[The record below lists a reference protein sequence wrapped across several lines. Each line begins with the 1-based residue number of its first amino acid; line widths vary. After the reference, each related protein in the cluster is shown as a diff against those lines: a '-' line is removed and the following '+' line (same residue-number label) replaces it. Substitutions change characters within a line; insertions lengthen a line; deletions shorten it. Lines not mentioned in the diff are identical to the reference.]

1 MTLKTASGT
10 AQESGPPGASIAIF
24 DMGGVLLDWNPRH
37 LYRKLIPDADEMER
51 FLATVTT
58 RQWHEA
64 QDRGGDPAASTR
76 RLVSDHPGHEALI
89 EAFYGRFDEM
99 LDHAFPQMG
108 ELVERLHEAGTPL
121 YLLSNAPG
129 FLDPWLRGPAHR
141 RHPFLGHFRDYVV
154 SGHVGC
160 CKPDATIYDLV
171 CRTGGFSPG
180 EAVLIDDNLPNVE
193 GARAFGLK
201 AIHHRSPEET
211 IAALRALGLPA

>member
-1 MTLKTASGT
+1 
-10 AQESGPPGASIAIF
+10 
-24 DMGGVLLDWNPRH
+24 MGGVLLDWNPRH
-37 LYRKLIPDADEMER
+37 LYRKLIPDPAEMER

-58 RQWHEA
+58 RQWHEV
-64 QDRGGDPAASTR
+64 QDRGGDPAESTR
-76 RLVSDHPGHEALI
+76 RLMSDHPGQEDLI

-108 ELVERLHEAGTPL
+108 ELVERLHGAGTPL

-129 FLDPWLRGPAHR
+129 FLDAWLRGPAHR

-171 CRTGGFSPG
+171 CRDRRLSPG
-180 EAVLIDDNLPNVE
+180 RGRADRRQPAQHRGRPRFRPE
-193 GARAFGLK
+193 GRP
-201 AIHHRSPEET
+201 SS
-211 IAALRALGLPA
+211 LGR